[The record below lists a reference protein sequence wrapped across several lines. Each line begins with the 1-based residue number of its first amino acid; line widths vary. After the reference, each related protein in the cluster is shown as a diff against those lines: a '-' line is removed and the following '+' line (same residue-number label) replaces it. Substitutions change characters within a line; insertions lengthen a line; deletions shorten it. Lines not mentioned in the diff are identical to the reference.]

1 MIFGRNLY
9 GGKKRLHST
18 SLAVNCVQ
26 SSVSIR
32 CCNET
37 FCLIITFCFSGINR
51 SFTSIHSFRQFQLI
65 YILNNLHGSRTIAQ
79 PFSYSNSIKRWLMTV
94 IIIWTCMFWRR
105 LTFMLVACM
114 KLFGIRICWNYLT
127 FEFIWL
133 RLVYLIKMCTVLSSA
148 SWILQSLHFSNNN
161 SFALSCDKKK
171 LRTDTPDVWVSC
183 AIKTFNFH
191 WSLIS
196 ILSHWFDFSICH
208 RIQPKN
214 SIKNW

>member
-161 SFALSCDKKK
+161 SFALSCDKKNCEPVYGCRVQSK
-171 LRTDTPDVWVSC
+171 RLIFIGLWLAFFPIDLIFPF
-183 AIKTFNFH
+183 AIE
-191 WSLIS
+191 
-196 ILSHWFDFSICH
+196 FSR
-208 RIQPKN
+208 RIRLK
-214 SIKNW
+214 IDK